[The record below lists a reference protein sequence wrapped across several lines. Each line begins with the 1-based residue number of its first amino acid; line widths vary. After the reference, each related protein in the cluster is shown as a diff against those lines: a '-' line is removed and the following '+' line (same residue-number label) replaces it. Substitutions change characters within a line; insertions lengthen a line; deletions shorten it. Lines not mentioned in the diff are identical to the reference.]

1 MAEGRALLPFR
12 RALVSTLAPLA
23 MKQRSILA
31 LLGLLALA
39 APGVAL
45 QSTPTLE
52 FVRRSSLASEPGN
65 SFRVFV
71 RLSAPTTVAVTAPVS
86 FLGSATQGADFA
98 VASSS
103 VTVPAGQDTAY
114 LQFEILDDA
123 LFEGTERTRISLGT
137 PTGASLGQQVT
148 HTLRIEDNDPTPA
161 LAASLSAPGG
171 ITLLEPAGT
180 IVPTV
185 VDLAVAV
192 TLDAPAG
199 LDLPLELAP
208 AGAAASASDSVVEVV
223 GGAVVPAG
231 ATGAV
236 VSVRV
241 TILPDDLFEGPEDLE
256 LQVSFAPPH
265 ATLPCS
271 AGTLWVRDAE
281 QLGERFCLTNANS
294 TGAPASITAWNVS
307 PYKVGETITLEAT
320 QLPTDAIGYFLVS
333 PVTRPAYPVA
343 SWYLCIGNSLHR
355 VLGNGQV
362 PQSAG
367 PDGRITIEF
376 DRAVDAGPY
385 FVQPGDTLHFQ
396 AWHSDP
402 ALGTSNATGALSVV
416 MR

>member
-1 MAEGRALLPFR
+1 MAETTSTPGTATKLIAEALGTFLLVFGSIGT
-12 RALVSTLAPLA
+12 ALFAANFGASENGTSLGVGFLGVSLAFGLTLMAGIYTWGPISGGHFNPA
-23 MKQRSILA
+23 VTF
-31 LLGLLALA
+31 GLA
-39 APGVAL
+39 AAGRFAWKDVPG
-45 QSTPTLE
+45 
-52 FVRRSSLASEPGN
+52 
-65 SFRVFV
+65 
-71 RLSAPTTVAVTAPVS
+71 
-86 FLGSATQGADFA
+86 
-98 VASSS
+98 
-103 VTVPAGQDTAY
+103 Y
-114 LQFEILDDA
+114 LIA
-123 LFEGTERTRISLGT
+123 
-137 PTGASLGQQVT
+137 QV
-148 HTLRIEDNDPTPA
+148 I
-161 LAASLSAPGG
+161 
-171 ITLLEPAGT
+171 
-180 IVPTV
+180 
-185 VDLAVAV
+185 
-192 TLDAPAG
+192 
-199 LDLPLELAP
+199 
-208 AGAAASASDSVVEVV
+208 

-271 AGTLWVRDAE
+271 AGTLWVCDAE

-307 PYKVGETITLEAT
+307 PYKAGEAITLEAT

>member
-1 MAEGRALLPFR
+1 MN
-12 RALVSTLAPLA
+12 
-23 MKQRSILA
+23 QRSIFA
-31 LLGLLALA
+31 LLGLLAMA
-39 APGVAL
+39 APGLAL

-65 SFRVFV
+65 PFRVYV
-71 RLSAPTTVAVTAPVS
+71 RLSAPTTVAVTAPIS
-86 FLGSATQGADFA
+86 FLGSATPGADFA
-98 VASSS
+98 AASSS
-103 VTVPAGQDTAY
+103 ITIPAGQDTAY
-114 LQFEILDDA
+114 LQLEVLDDA
-123 LFEGTERTRISLGT
+123 LYEGSERTRISLGT

-148 HTLRIEDNDPTPA
+148 HTLRIEDNDPMPA

-171 ITLLEPAGT
+171 TTLPEPAGT

-199 LDLPLELAP
+199 VDLPLELEP
-208 AGAAASASDSVVEVV
+208 AGAAASASDSVVEVL

-231 ATGAV
+231 ATSAV

-256 LQVSFAPPH
+256 LQLSVAPPH
-265 ATLPCS
+265 ASPPCS

-307 PYKVGETITLEAT
+307 PYKAGETITLEAT

-343 SWYLCIGNSLHR
+343 SWYLCIGNTVHR
-355 VLGNGQV
+355 ILGNGQV
-362 PQSAG
+362 PQAAG
-367 PDGRITIEF
+367 PEGRIAIEF